1 MTLREQIK
9 ESGLTQ
15 VEAAK
20 VIGVPLR
27 TLCKWLA
34 GDAPKVLPA
43 IYAMDKLRANKG
55 TRT

>member
-9 ESGLTQ
+9 ASGLTQ
-15 VEAAK
+15 AEAAK

-34 GDAPKVLPA
+34 GDAPKMLPA
-43 IYAMDKLRANKG
+43 IYAMDKLRAVE
-55 TRT
+55 RTHA